1 MYAFDVTHFSF
12 ILVTALLLSLLK
24 DDDDDDDDA
33 ARKEKKQQRCCCA
46 VTVNDGAIFVV
57 GVGRE
62 RARACFPL
70 TTTVLYVLY
79 GISFEMKRSES
90 NANLFRVAKI
100 S

>member
-33 ARKEKKQQRCCCA
+33 RKEKQQRCCCCA

-70 TTTVLYVLY
+70 TTTVLFVLY
-79 GISFEMKRSES
+79 GISFEMKRSGS